1 MQQVV
6 NGLFLGAIYALF
18 AMGYTLVFGV
28 LDLLN
33 LAHSAVFMLGAFI
46 GLALVASAGMPL
58 WAAVVGVLVAGA
70 LLGVLIERVAFAPL
84 RRRAD
89 SHFAGLISSIALAIV
104 LGAVALG
111 VFGPNTTRFPA
122 GTFAGTRFTVAG
134 ASVSAL
140 QLLILALSLV
150 LMVGL
155 NRLVAASRLGRAAR
169 AVAENPRAARLLG
182 VDVERVTLVTFML
195 SSSLGAAAGTLFA
208 LAFNTVDVSMGLAIE
223 LKGLAVIIVGG
234 MGSLPGAMLGG
245 LRPRPRR
252 GLRDRPGR
260 RAGATRSPSGCCSRS
275 CCCDRR
281 GCWAARRCGRSDGPG
296 VR

>member
-6 NGLFLGAIYALF
+6 NGVFLGTIYGLF

-46 GLALVASAGMPL
+46 GLQLVVAVGLPL
-58 WAAVVGVLVAGA
+58 WAAVIGAILAGA
-70 LLGVLIERVAFAPL
+70 LLGIVIERLAFAPL

-111 VFGPNTTRFPA
+111 VFGPNTQRFP
-122 GTFAGTRFTVAG
+122 GGLFPSRVFTVAG
-134 ASVSAL
+134 ARMTLLQVVVVLVAL
-140 QLLILALSLV
+140 AM
-150 LMVGL
+150 MVGL
-155 NRLVAASRLGRAAR
+155 NLLVRRSRLGRAMR

-182 VDVERVTLVTFML
+182 VDVERVTLATFAL
-195 SSSLGAAAGTLFA
+195 SSGLGAAAGVLFA
-208 LAFNTVDVSMGLAIE
+208 LSFNAIDVNMGLAIE

-234 MGSLPGAMLGG
+234 LGSLPGALLGG
-245 LRPRPRR
+245 LVLGLAEVYSIVYIGSSWRDAVAFGLLFLILLARPQ
-252 GLRDRPGR
+252 GLLGR
-260 RAGATRSPSGCCSRS
+260 
-275 CCCDRR
+275 
-281 GCWAARRCGRSDGPG
+281 AR
-296 VR
+296 VREV